1 LDVDFYKENSGVKVE
16 KEADNDNYLVMNS
29 ANSTG
34 IVTMSLRQR
43 MMHRVSLYAKKVV
56 PVNFRKESRIRKE

>member
-43 MMHRVSLYAKKVV
+43 MMYRVSLYAKKVV